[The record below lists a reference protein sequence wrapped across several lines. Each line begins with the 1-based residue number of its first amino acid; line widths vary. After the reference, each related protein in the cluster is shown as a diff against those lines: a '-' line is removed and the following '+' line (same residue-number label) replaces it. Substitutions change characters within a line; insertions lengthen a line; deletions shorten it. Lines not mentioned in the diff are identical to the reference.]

1 MGVSML
7 TNLLDSVVK
16 SIISMMNQDEI
27 YDIYD
32 VDEVFF
38 VGTSVARNT
47 IVW

>member
-1 MGVSML
+1 
-7 TNLLDSVVK
+7 
-16 SIISMMNQDEI
+16 MMNQDEI

-47 IVW
+47 IVWEATEKKTKKIMAIRCY